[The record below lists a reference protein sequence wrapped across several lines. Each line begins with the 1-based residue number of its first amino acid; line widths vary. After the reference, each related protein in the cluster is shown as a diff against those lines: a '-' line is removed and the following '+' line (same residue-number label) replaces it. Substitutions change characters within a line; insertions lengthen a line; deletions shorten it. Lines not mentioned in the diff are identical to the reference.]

1 MKVLKY
7 ILLFYFLISGSAI
20 KSNELK
26 TLALI
31 NNNTITSYDLF
42 VEIKTLELLNNRKIL
57 NRERMG
63 ILNNLINQKI
73 KKLEIEKN
81 NNLINQDQINKQLS
95 QILKQ
100 RFPDQMISKEIK
112 EKIKEK
118 IIVAAGW
125 NEILKQRY
133 AGKLDI
139 NMNEISERLDIEKL
153 NIEEKNKIILK
164 EKNKKLNS
172 YSTTLFNEVKR
183 SYYVQILKWNLLE
196 YY

>member
-31 NNNTITSYDLF
+31 NNNTITTYDLF

-57 NRERMG
+57 NSERMG

-81 NNLINQDQINKQLS
+81 NNLVNQDQINKQLS

>member
-7 ILLFYFLISGSAI
+7 ILLFCFLISGSAI

-26 TLALI
+26 ILALI
-31 NNNTITSYDLF
+31 NNNTITTYDLF

-57 NRERMG
+57 NREKMG

-81 NNLINQDQINKQLS
+81 NNLVNKDQINKQLS

-118 IIVAAGW
+118 ITVSAGW

-164 EKNKKLNS
+164 EKNKKLYS
-172 YSTTLFNEVKR
+172 YSTTLFNEIKR
-183 SYYVQILKWNLLE
+183 NYYVQILK
-196 YY
+196 

>member
-81 NNLINQDQINKQLS
+81 NNLVNQDQINKQLS

>member
-7 ILLFYFLISGSAI
+7 ILLFCFLISGSVI

-31 NNNTITSYDLF
+31 NNNTITTYDLF

-57 NRERMG
+57 NHERIG

-81 NNLINQDQINKQLS
+81 NNLVNQDLINKQLN

-100 RFPDQMISKEIK
+100 RFPDQTISKEIK

-118 IIVAAGW
+118 ITVAAGW
-125 NEILKQRY
+125 KEILKQRY

-139 NMNEISERLDIEKL
+139 NMNEINERLNIEKL
-153 NIEEKNKIILK
+153 NIEEKNKIIFR

-172 YSTTLFNEVKR
+172 YSATLFNEIKR
-183 SYYVQILKWNLLE
+183 NYYVQILK
-196 YY
+196 